1 MYRFELAASN
11 SAFCEASL
19 KPERMH
25 NDLILLKQPL
35 LNMKDIGRHDFYIVN
50 PYLRSLSFKNGWS
63 LRICTFLPFPYTER
77 GGIYI

>member
-50 PYLRSLSFKNGWS
+50 PYLRSLSFKNVWS